1 MAAAA
6 AAAVKVFLKVSDD
19 GRMIY
24 FSRVGR
30 GGDVRVR
37 SSSDEDQQ
45 QQQQK
50 MEEISNSSRMRRR
63 LSYSRIISLSSPG
76 RR

>member
-1 MAAAA
+1 M
-6 AAAVKVFLKVSDD
+6 SDD

-24 FSRVGR
+24 FSEGNGGGSC

-37 SSSDEDQQ
+37 SSSDEDQE
-45 QQQQK
+45 QK
-50 MEEISNSSRMRRR
+50 MEEISSSRMR

>member
-45 QQQQK
+45 QQQK
-50 MEEISNSSRMRRR
+50 MEEISSSSRMRRR